1 MSKNMNKNLIQEIKG
16 INADLIQGKK
26 DNDSKKDMIESM
38 TNENKFID
46 INDKSTY
53 NNYNLLTA
61 DKKNARD
68 KLLNSFLETD
78 RQSNISIEFQ
88 LNRERIQSFASSY
101 GGRMVK
107 LINNARSDGFIFYIT
122 KFGDAIKK
130 NGGMTNLSKTCNST
144 PIEINYEYLE
154 NYQYNKYRGNYLIST
169 SGGSASSST
178 GRTVIKVLDHT
189 MSEFHPCGMED
200 SFVYVGLNKN
210 RNYTH
215 GLKITNSN
223 ELDKN
228 GRRLEG
234 CYNDSVNH
242 GPRTIFEDIT
252 YRDCLNGAAQRNAIF
267 ASAKVGKYSKS
278 LMTSIGIN
286 NGIEYVAWK
295 NVDLKTATGQCIM
308 FSNKINEGYKYH
320 KWRPKLEY
328 LGCWGDWEDDTW
340 GFRKKTRAM
349 TWVRRGQNL
358 SFNTCKSECKS
369 RGYNI
374 WGLQY
379 AVGPGK
385 SGQCMCA
392 HESQKNYT
400 WGKYGGA
407 NNCTWDKN
415 TGVYVGGGWSNAIYR
430 STTNP
435 RPQDSCEKGFPKGNV
450 IAVGTPVKFK
460 EDNLG
465 KNAYI
470 DRESISHDLSVTN
483 RDRIFYLN
491 DAKNKN
497 RASNGCSANSEK
509 HYEISSKEWES
520 LRINTGKPRTCNEKQ
535 TAHDYN
541 PLIQA
546 TNALGKTTGIVQK
559 QSKNINSKQ
568 TITQKNIISSS
579 HEISRKS
586 EEAQTILNA
595 LKKPITSGFT
605 NSKNNNLNTIT
616 NMVNNIMKKITGKK
630 SVIEGHTNACHATET
645 DGICGISITGS
656 SSGHKNTNHETPDYL
671 DAFKREI
678 ETTKILETIKKYFVS
693 THTFEAQKEFTHLD
707 VTSKKQWMYF
717 WGLLVISTLSLKFYI
732 MTKK

>member
-1 MSKNMNKNLIQEIKG
+1 MNKNLIQEIKG

-26 DNDSKKDMIESM
+26 DNNSKKDMIESM

-46 INDKSTY
+46 INDTSTY
-53 NNYNLLTA
+53 NNYKLLTA

-78 RQSNISIEFQ
+78 KQSDISIQFQ
-88 LNRERIQSFASSY
+88 LNRERIRSFASSY

-107 LINNARSDGFIFYIT
+107 LINNGRSDGFIFYIT

-154 NYQYNKYRGNYLIST
+154 NYQYNKYRGNYLVST
-169 SGGSASSST
+169 SGGSASTST
-178 GRTVIKVLDHT
+178 SRTVIKVLDHT

-210 RNYTH
+210 RDYKH
-215 GLKITNSN
+215 GLKATNLN
-223 ELDKN
+223 ELEKMAP
-228 GRRLEG
+228 GGALG

-242 GPRTIFEDIT
+242 GPRTILENKTF
-252 YRDCLNGAAQRNAIF
+252 RDCYNAASEYNAKY

-278 LMTSIGIN
+278 EMTSMGIN
-286 NGIEYVAWK
+286 DYAYNKNGIKYAAIK
-295 NVDLKTATGQCIM
+295 NIDKTGRGQCILL
-308 FSNKINEGYKYH
+308 SNKLNTKYKYH
-320 KWRPKLEY
+320 KWRPKLQY
-328 LGCWGDWEDDTW
+328 LGCWGDWADDTW
-340 GFRKKTRAM
+340 GFRKQTRAM
-349 TWVRRGQNL
+349 TWVRRGENL

-385 SGQCMCA
+385 SGACMCA
-392 HESQKNYT
+392 HESQKDYT

-415 TGVYVGGGWSNAIYR
+415 TGVYVGGSWSNAIYR

-450 IAVGTPVKFK
+450 MAVGTPVKFK

-470 DRESISHDLSVTN
+470 DRESISHNLSVAN

-497 RASNGCSANSEK
+497 KASKGCSANSEK
-509 HYEISSKEWES
+509 HYEITSKEWES

-541 PLIQA
+541 PLIRA
-546 TNALGKTTGIVQK
+546 TNALGNTTGFVER
-559 QSKNINSKQ
+559 QSKKIDNNQNIK
-568 TITQKNIISSS
+568 QKNIINDAS
-579 HEISRKS
+579 EISRKT

-595 LKKPITSGFT
+595 LKKPVSGF
-605 NSKNNNLNTIT
+605 NNPSNNNLNTIT
-616 NMVNNIMKKITGKK
+616 NMLNNIMNKITGKK
-630 SVIEGHTNACHATET
+630 SVIEGHTNACHG
-645 DGICGISITGS
+645 DGTTACGITVGGS
-656 SSGHKNTNHETPDYL
+656 LGHNDTDHGTDDYNTAVNENET
-671 DAFKREI
+671 RE
-678 ETTKILETIKKYFVS
+678 ILETIKNFFVS
-693 THTFEAQKEFTHLD
+693 AHTFEAQREFTHLD
-707 VTSKKQWMYF
+707 VTSKKQWMYL
-717 WGLLVISTLSLKFYI
+717 WGLLIISTLSLKFYI